1 VRVVPRLADQEA
13 DMRAMLLRGLD
24 GPSSLE
30 LVDIAEPVAGPG
42 QVLVDVHA
50 AGVSFPELLQS
61 QGKYQS
67 VEPLPFV
74 LGTEVAGVVREAP
87 AGTGFRP
94 GDRVAALP
102 GTGGYQ
108 ETVAVDAAHVFPLP
122 DRVEFDVGA
131 GLPMNYLTAIYALRH
146 RGRIAAGEVVLVH
159 GAGGGVGTACVQVA
173 RALGGTAIGVA
184 SSSAKAEVAR
194 RAGAAHVVPADDFLS
209 EVRTLT
215 SGDGVD
221 IVADPVG
228 GERFTDSIR
237 SLKALGRLL
246 VIGFTA
252 GEIPV
257 VKVNRLLLRNVDV
270 VGVGFGGRGS
280 PTYRDLWS
288 ELLPHLESGAV
299 STILGDVLPLEL
311 AGEALAALGRR
322 DVAGKVVLHLR

>member
-1 VRVVPRLADQEA
+1 
-13 DMRAMLLRGLD
+13 
-24 GPSSLE
+24 
-30 LVDIAEPVAGPG
+30 
-42 QVLVDVHA
+42 
-50 AGVSFPELLQS
+50 
-61 QGKYQS
+61 
-67 VEPLPFV
+67 
-74 LGTEVAGVVREAP
+74 
-87 AGTGFRP
+87 
-94 GDRVAALP
+94 
-102 GTGGYQ
+102 
-108 ETVAVDAAHVFPLP
+108 
-122 DRVEFDVGA
+122 
-131 GLPMNYLTAIYALRH
+131 
-146 RGRIAAGEVVLVH
+146 
-159 GAGGGVGTACVQVA
+159 
-173 RALGGTAIGVA
+173 
-184 SSSAKAEVAR
+184 
-194 RAGAAHVVPADDFLS
+194 
-209 EVRTLT
+209 VRTLT
-215 SGDGVD
+215 SGEGVD